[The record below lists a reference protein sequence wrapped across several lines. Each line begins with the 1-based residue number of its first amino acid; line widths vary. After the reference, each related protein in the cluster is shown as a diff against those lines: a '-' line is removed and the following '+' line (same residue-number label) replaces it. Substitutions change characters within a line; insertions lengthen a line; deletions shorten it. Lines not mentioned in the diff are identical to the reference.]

1 MDAVGSIDSPI
12 HGGFTLPH
20 DIVLKKMYTP
30 TRPYGATST
39 ARSTKSSSV
48 LLREYSGS
56 GIVNPKTK
64 ESSKTPKC
72 LPLTGSIQSPSKHSA
87 DRVRNRTKQQT
98 VAPTSMIVAQCP
110 VLTPEFQ
117 SIQAQYKTLTSTGCT
132 AQFCQA
138 GRMLHTDEPRVGENR
153 ALGVVEKEAREFLEE
168 LRHEGFFASDKDF
181 CERLRAV
188 LKEIRSGASDGII
201 RQGKKNGKIGGNWTQ
216 TPTELEFGLRRAWR
230 NSRKCIMRSHCEE
243 LK

>member
-1 MDAVGSIDSPI
+1 
-12 HGGFTLPH
+12 
-20 DIVLKKMYTP
+20 MYTP
-30 TRPYGATST
+30 TRPHGANST

-48 LLREYSGS
+48 LLREYPGS
-56 GIVNPKTK
+56 GVVKPKTK
-64 ESSKTPKC
+64 ESSKSSKC

-87 DRVRNRTKQQT
+87 DRIRNRPKHQT
-98 VAPTSMIVAQCP
+98 VAPTTMTVAHCL

-153 ALGVVEKEAREFLEE
+153 ALRVVEKEAREFLEE
-168 LRHEGFFASDKDF
+168 LRREGFFASDKDF

-188 LKEIRSGASDGII
+188 LKEIRSNASDGII
-201 RQGKKNGKIGGNWTQ
+201 RQDKKNGKVGGNWTQ
-216 TPTELEFGLRRAWR
+216 TPKELKFGLRRAWR